1 MPVNAGHVG
10 YGSVPSGASETCPLL
25 TPEPDSLWRP
35 MTREELEAAN
45 GPGWRKVRCY
55 LVLLF
60 WLAWVTI
67 LATSVAI
74 IIKSPRPVAT
84 PLKWWQKSLFYQ
96 LQADQWTEA
105 QTEGPEGMCA
115 MDEQLPYL
123 KSLGIGALI
132 LKGVFDVEVFP
143 LNLTA
148 ADKNFA
154 PLAWM
159 QHLLSESHKADLK
172 IVLDL
177 CKLDLLAPQGITG
190 NLSATTQRALH
201 FWLENGVAG
210 FVICD
215 TDAAYSEKT
224 LLEWRR
230 VFGEFSS
237 PEEERIVVVKQTS
250 DVLRPLNG
258 SRQVNVTLVDVVMR
272 SILPHSHHPLFAQE
286 VADAVERCLQT
297 RGDDIWPSWTV
308 GGNPSQEL
316 KKLLLVLMMTLPG
329 SPAIH
334 YDKDME
340 KTKDK
345 SKMNRAALQL
355 FSSLSFSKAR
365 EEALQYGSFTF
376 LPFNTSSS
384 SNSSLSSPLSPPI
397 LAFLRS
403 WGCVHFL
410 VLLNF
415 GFQPQSLDPAW
426 ASSLPEAGLF
436 VASTGMDRFVSTSLY
451 SLRLRPYEAI
461 VIKLL
466 EAQNY
471 S

>member
-105 QTEGPEGMCA
+105 QTEGSEGMCA

-177 CKLDLLAPQGITG
+177 CKLDLLAPQDITG
-190 NLSATTQRALH
+190 NLSATTQHALH
-201 FWLENGVAG
+201 FWLEKGVAG

-237 PEEERIVVVKQTS
+237 PEEERIVVVKQMS

-258 SRQVNVTLVDVVMR
+258 SGQVNVTLVDLVMR

-286 VADAVERCLQT
+286 VAGAVERRLQT

-426 ASSLPEAGLF
+426 ASSLPEARLF
-436 VASTGMDRFVSTSLY
+436 VASSGMDRFGSTSLY

-466 EAQNY
+466 EAQSY

>member
-159 QHLLSESHKADLK
+159 QHLLSESHKADSAGVETCLW
-172 IVLDL
+172 
-177 CKLDLLAPQGITG
+177 GIQQSG
-190 NLSATTQRALH
+190 
-201 FWLENGVAG
+201 GG
-210 FVICD
+210 
-215 TDAAYSEKT
+215 K
-224 LLEWRR
+224 
-230 VFGEFSS
+230 
-237 PEEERIVVVKQTS
+237 
-250 DVLRPLNG
+250 
-258 SRQVNVTLVDVVMR
+258 
-272 SILPHSHHPLFAQE
+272 E

>member
-190 NLSATTQRALH
+190 NLSATTQ
-201 FWLENGVAG
+201 
-210 FVICD
+210 
-215 TDAAYSEKT
+215 T

>member
-1 MPVNAGHVG
+1 
-10 YGSVPSGASETCPLL
+10 
-25 TPEPDSLWRP
+25 
-35 MTREELEAAN
+35 MTREELEAAA
-45 GPGWRKVRCY
+45 GPAWRKVRCY

-67 LATSVAI
+67 LATSIAI

-84 PLKWWQKSLFYQ
+84 PLKWWQESVFYQ

-105 QTEGPEGMCA
+105 QTEGSEGMCA
-115 MDEQLPYL
+115 MHEQLPYL
-123 KSLGIGALI
+123 RSLGIGALI

-159 QHLLSESHKADLK
+159 QHLLSESCKAGLK

-177 CKLDLLAPQGITG
+177 CKRDLLALQDVTG

-201 FWLENGVAG
+201 FWLEKGVAG

-215 TDAAYSEKT
+215 THAAYSEKT

-237 PEEERIVVVKQTS
+237 PEEERIVVVKQTA

-258 SRQVNVTLVDVVMR
+258 SSQVNVTLVDVVMR
-272 SILPHSHHPLFAQE
+272 SILPRSHHPLFAQE
-286 VADAVERCLQT
+286 VADAVERHLQT
-297 RGDDIWPSWTV
+297 RGDNIWPSWTV
-308 GGNPSQEL
+308 GGNASQEL

-329 SPAIH
+329 SPAIQ

-340 KTKDK
+340 KTKEK
-345 SKMNRAALQL
+345 GKMNRAALQL

-426 ASSLPEAGLF
+426 ASSLPDAGLF
-436 VASTGMDRFVSTSLY
+436 VASTSLY
-451 SLRLRPYEAI
+451 SLRLQPHEAI
-461 VIKLL
+461 VIKLF

>member
-96 LQADQWTEA
+96 LQADKWTEA

-237 PEEERIVVVKQTS
+237 PEEERIVV
-250 DVLRPLNG
+250 
-258 SRQVNVTLVDVVMR
+258 
-272 SILPHSHHPLFAQE
+272 E